1 MIHAMR
7 YGHVYDNPSL
17 YYQQA
22 AGTPPPLDMVTKTLY
37 YISRLMISRRNQRAD
52 IPTTDNIRNTEDPDG
67 DDWALLSQVAQTFR
81 SLADTFM
88 DQIGLHR
95 AQATVLCRLFV
106 QDGLTQSEI
115 AEQLAVQGATVTTML
130 QRMEEADLVARRR
143 DPDDNRLVRVY
154 LTDAGRRL
162 ERDINAQF
170 TKVEEATFAG
180 LSPQDRVALR
190 RMLQQMLRNMN
201 GEG

>member
-1 MIHAMR
+1 MA
-7 YGHVYDNPSL
+7 D
-17 YYQQA
+17 
-22 AGTPPPLDMVTKTLY
+22 TP
-37 YISRLMISRRNQRAD
+37 A
-52 IPTTDNIRNTEDPDG
+52 TDHIRDTEDPNS

-106 QDGLTQSEI
+106 QNGLTQSEI

-190 RMLQQMLRNMN
+190 RLLQQMLRNMN

>member
-1 MIHAMR
+1 MADTSSTQP
-7 YGHVYDNPSL
+7 GSGVGNP
-17 YYQQA
+17 
-22 AGTPPPLDMVTKTLY
+22 
-37 YISRLMISRRNQRAD
+37 N
-52 IPTTDNIRNTEDPDG
+52 G

-106 QDGLTQSEI
+106 QDGLSQSEI

-130 QRMEEADLVARRR
+130 QRMEEASLVTRHR
-143 DPDDNRLVRVY
+143 DPNDNRLVRVY

-170 TKVEEATFAG
+170 MRVEAATFAG
-180 LSPQDRVALR
+180 LSPEDRGALR
-190 RMLQQMLRNMN
+190 RMLRQMLRNMN
-201 GEG
+201 GAG

>member
-1 MIHAMR
+1 MTDQQR
-7 YGHVYDNPSL
+7 PSIT
-17 YYQQA
+17 
-22 AGTPPPLDMVTKTLY
+22 GESESP
-37 YISRLMISRRNQRAD
+37 S
-52 IPTTDNIRNTEDPDG
+52 G
-67 DDWALLSQVAQTFR
+67 DDWALLTQVAQTFR
-81 SLADTFM
+81 SLSDTFM

-95 AQATVLCRLFV
+95 AQATLLCQLFAEN
-106 QDGLTQSEI
+106 GLTQLEI

-130 QRMEEADLVARRR
+130 QRMEEAGLVTRRR

-170 TKVEEATFAG
+170 MRVEEATFAG
-180 LSPQDRVALR
+180 LSPEDRVALR
-190 RMLQQMLRNMN
+190 RMLRQMLRNMN

>member
-1 MIHAMR
+1 
-7 YGHVYDNPSL
+7 
-17 YYQQA
+17 
-22 AGTPPPLDMVTKTLY
+22 
-37 YISRLMISRRNQRAD
+37 
-52 IPTTDNIRNTEDPDG
+52 
-67 DDWALLSQVAQTFR
+67 
-81 SLADTFM
+81 M

-106 QDGLTQSEI
+106 QMVSQSEI

-130 QRMEEADLVARRR
+130 QRMEEAGLVARRR

-180 LSPQDRVALR
+180 LSPQDRASLR

>member
-1 MIHAMR
+1 MTETGSTQPGSGIE
-7 YGHVYDNPSL
+7 NP
-17 YYQQA
+17 
-22 AGTPPPLDMVTKTLY
+22 
-37 YISRLMISRRNQRAD
+37 N
-52 IPTTDNIRNTEDPDG
+52 G

-106 QDGLTQSEI
+106 QDGLTQTEI
-115 AEQLAVQGATVTTML
+115 AEQLGVQGATVTTML
-130 QRMEEADLVARRR
+130 QRMEEAGLVARRR

-162 ERDINAQF
+162 ERDINSQF

-180 LSPQDRVALR
+180 LSPQDRASLR

>member
-1 MIHAMR
+1 MTDTHGELTSGAT
-7 YGHVYDNPSL
+7 GNPNS
-17 YYQQA
+17 
-22 AGTPPPLDMVTKTLY
+22 
-37 YISRLMISRRNQRAD
+37 
-52 IPTTDNIRNTEDPDG
+52 
-67 DDWALLSQVAQTFR
+67 DDWALLAQVAQAYR
-81 SLADTFM
+81 SLSDTFM

-95 AQATVLCRLFV
+95 AQATLLCRLFV

-130 QRMEEADLVARRR
+130 QRMEEAGLVARRR
-143 DPDDNRLVRVY
+143 DPEDNRLMRVY
-154 LTDAGRRL
+154 LTDAGRLL

-180 LSPQDRVALR
+180 IGPQDRIALR
-190 RMLQQMLRNMN
+190 WMLQRMLQNMT

>member
-1 MIHAMR
+1 MMDTRGALTS
-7 YGHVYDNPSL
+7 GATGNPNS
-17 YYQQA
+17 
-22 AGTPPPLDMVTKTLY
+22 
-37 YISRLMISRRNQRAD
+37 
-52 IPTTDNIRNTEDPDG
+52 
-67 DDWALLSQVAQTFR
+67 DDWALLAQVAQAYR
-81 SLADTFM
+81 SLSDAFM

-95 AQATVLCRLFV
+95 AQATLLCRLFV

-130 QRMEEADLVARRR
+130 QRMEEAGLVARRR
-143 DPDDNRLVRVY
+143 DPEDNRLMRVY
-154 LTDAGRRL
+154 LTDAGRLL

-180 LSPQDRVALR
+180 IGPQDRIALR
-190 RMLQQMLRNMN
+190 WMLQRMLQNMT

>member
-1 MIHAMR
+1 MA
-7 YGHVYDNPSL
+7 D
-17 YYQQA
+17 QQR
-22 AGTPPPLDMVTKTLY
+22 P
-37 YISRLMISRRNQRAD
+37 
-52 IPTTDNIRNTEDPDG
+52 PTTGESGSPGG
-67 DDWALLSQVAQTFR
+67 DDWALLTQVAQTFR

-95 AQATVLCRLFV
+95 AQATLLCQLFAEN
-106 QDGLTQSEI
+106 GLTQSEI

-130 QRMEEADLVARRR
+130 QRMEEAGLVARRR
-143 DPDDNRLVRVY
+143 DLDDNRLVRVY

-170 TKVEEATFAG
+170 MRVEEATFAG
-180 LSPQDRVALR
+180 LSPEDRVALR

>member
-1 MIHAMR
+1 MAE
-7 YGHVYDNPSL
+7 
-17 YYQQA
+17 
-22 AGTPPPLDMVTKTLY
+22 T
-37 YISRLMISRRNQRAD
+37 
-52 IPTTDNIRNTEDPDG
+52 PTTDDIKDTEDSNS

-81 SLADTFM
+81 SLADAFM

-115 AEQLAVQGATVTTML
+115 AEQLGVQGATVTTML
-130 QRMEEADLVARRR
+130 QRMEEARLVARRR

-190 RMLQQMLRNMN
+190 RMLHQMLRNMN
-201 GEG
+201 GES